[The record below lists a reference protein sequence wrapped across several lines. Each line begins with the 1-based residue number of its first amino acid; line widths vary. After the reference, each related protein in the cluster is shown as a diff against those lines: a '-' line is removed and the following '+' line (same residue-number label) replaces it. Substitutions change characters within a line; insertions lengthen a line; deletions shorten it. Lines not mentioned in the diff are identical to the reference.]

1 MSAQLIGCLG
11 LIVLFILMFSGMW
24 IGPTFALIG
33 FVGYALIMGLDPA
46 FAMVSQIPFTTVA
59 WYPMS
64 CIPMFILMGI
74 LIFQSG
80 IGEDLYRTAYIWLG
94 SFRGGIAMATTV
106 ACAFFAAITGVSS
119 PALATLGKVA
129 IPEMQKFGYNLKL
142 ATGSLCCAGTMAFLI
157 PPSMSFIIYGILT
170 ETSIVKLFAAGF
182 IPGCL
187 LAAMFLVTIFIIT
200 RVRPNWAPAAP
211 TMTWKQKFVSLKL
224 TWPVIFL
231 FILVLGGIYLG
242 IFTPTEAAAIGTF
255 GALMIGL
262 IMRRYNRKN
271 LSAAFLEAGQTAA
284 MILLLIVGAYILM
297 KFLAVSHLTLEL
309 GQWIAGLPLPSWG
322 IFIAIVIMYIVFGM
336 FLDIMSAV
344 ILTIPVIFP
353 VALAMGWDPVW
364 FGVIVTIL
372 VEMGVVT
379 PPVGMDAFV
388 LSGITKIPLA
398 TIFQG
403 VFPFL
408 IPMVLIIVLIAF
420 FPQLVLWLPGT
431 MSGG

>member
-1 MSAQLIGCLG
+1 MSAELIGYIG
-11 LIVLFILMFSGMW
+11 LLVLFILMFSGMW
-24 IGPTFALIG
+24 IGPAFAIVG
-33 FVGYALIMGLDPA
+33 FIGYALIMGLDSS

-64 CIPMFILMGI
+64 CVPMFILMGV

-80 IGEDLYRTAYIWLG
+80 IGEDLYRTAYTWLG
-94 SFRGGIAMATTV
+94 AFRGGIAMATTV

-170 ETSIVKLFAAGF
+170 ETSIVNLFMAGF
-182 IPGCL
+182 VPGIL
-187 LAAMFLVTIFIIT
+187 LTALFLLTIFIIT
-200 RVRPNWAPAAP
+200 RIKPHWAPPAP
-211 TMTWKQKFVSLKL
+211 KTTWTQKFVSLKL
-224 TWPVIFL
+224 TWPVMLL

-255 GALMIGL
+255 GALVIGL
-262 IMRRYNRKN
+262 VMRRYTRKN

-297 KFLAVSHLTLEL
+297 KFLAVSHLTVQL
-309 GQWIAGLPLPSWG
+309 GQIIAGLPVPDWG
-322 IFIAIVIMYIVFGM
+322 IFAAVVVMYIIFGM

-353 VALAMGWDPVW
+353 VALAMGWNPLW
-364 FGVIVTIL
+364 FGVIITIL

-388 LSGITKIPLA
+388 LSGITKIPLG
-398 TIFQG
+398 TIFAG

-408 IPMVLIIVLIAF
+408 IPMVLVIILLAF
-420 FPQLVLWLPGT
+420 FPDLALWLPGT
-431 MSGG
+431 MMK